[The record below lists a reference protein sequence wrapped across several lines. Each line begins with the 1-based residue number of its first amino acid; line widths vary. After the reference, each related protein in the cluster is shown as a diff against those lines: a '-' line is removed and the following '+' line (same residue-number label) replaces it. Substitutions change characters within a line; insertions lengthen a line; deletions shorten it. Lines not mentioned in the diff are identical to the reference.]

1 MSRVFS
7 GIQPTGDVHLGNYLG
22 ALKNWVTDQHSFE
35 SVYCIVDL
43 HAITIRQDPA
53 ELRQKSL
60 EMGAALIAV
69 GLDPDVCIIFLQ
81 SQVHQHAELSWLL
94 ECTAG
99 MGELRRMVQFK
110 DKAEKLGAS
119 AQDSVSVGLFTYP
132 VLQTSDILLYD
143 TDRVPVG
150 EDQRQHLELTRDIA
164 QRFNTRY
171 GKTFVIPEAFIPK
184 SGAKVMDLQNP
195 TAKMSKS
202 TDSPQGTVLLFEDP
216 ASIMKKL
223 KRAVTDSETEVR
235 FDPEQKPGVSNLLTL
250 LGIATGRKPQEV
262 AKDYTR
268 YGDLKVATGEA
279 IVEMLLPIQAR
290 YTELM
295 QDPAT
300 TLALLE
306 SGADKATEI
315 ATVTMNRARDAMGFV
330 PRTSS

>member
-22 ALKNWVTDQHSFE
+22 ALKNWVSDQHSYE

-53 ELRQKSL
+53 ELKQKSL

-69 GLDPDVCIIFLQ
+69 GLDPEICIIFLQ

-94 ECTAG
+94 ECTTG

-110 DKAEKLGAS
+110 DKAEKLGAN
-119 AQDSVSVGLFTYP
+119 AQDAVSVGLFTYP
-132 VLQTSDILLYD
+132 VLQASDILLYD

-150 EDQRQHLELTRDIA
+150 EDQRQHLELTRDVA
-164 QRFNTRY
+164 QRFNARY

-202 TDSPQGTVLLFEDP
+202 TDSPQGTILLFEDP
-216 ASIMKKL
+216 AAIMKKL

-235 FDPEQKPGVSNLLTL
+235 YDPENKPGVSNLLTL
-250 LGIATGRKPQEV
+250 LGIATNQTPQEV
-262 AKDYTR
+262 AKGYTR

-279 IVEMLLPIQAR
+279 IVEMLRPIQTR
-290 YTELM
+290 YAELM
-295 QDPAT
+295 EDPAT

-306 SGADKATEI
+306 SGADKAQQI
-315 ATVTMNRARDAMGFV
+315 AAVTMDRARGAMGFV
-330 PRTSS
+330 PRKG